1 MQRSFFVGEHLKK
14 EDIKASYDSGV
25 LHVII
30 PKKEA
35 PKASEKN
42 TILIEG

>member
-1 MQRSFFVGEHLKK
+1 MQSSFFVGEHLKE

-35 PKASEKN
+35 PKAPEKN

>member
-1 MQRSFFVGEHLKK
+1 MQRSFFVGEHLKE

-35 PKASEKN
+35 PKSPEKN